1 MPKCGPMIDSDE
13 GKEMPVRYRGTEAPD
28 DEAAGDLDLA
38 PLFEEVE
45 PEEIR
50 PAPKEDCDTALLAL
64 GEDESFEEPVE
75 VPKVENFLPRR
86 INSFASS

>member
-38 PLFEEVE
+38 PLFE
-45 PEEIR
+45 R
-50 PAPKEDCDTALLAL
+50 
-64 GEDESFEEPVE
+64 
-75 VPKVENFLPRR
+75 ENRERSVPRR
-86 INSFASS
+86 TRTAIQPCWP